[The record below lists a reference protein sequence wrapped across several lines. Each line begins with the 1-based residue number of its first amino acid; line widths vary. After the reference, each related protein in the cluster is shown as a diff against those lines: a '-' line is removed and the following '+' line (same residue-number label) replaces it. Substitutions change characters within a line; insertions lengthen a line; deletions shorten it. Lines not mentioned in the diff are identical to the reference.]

1 VLPKERHVVLGPKKI
16 PKRLAIV
23 FVVLGPK
30 RPSVVDD
37 IGVVQKILQARQP
50 SKALGDGDVF

>member
-1 VLPKERHVVLGPKKI
+1 MLPKERHVVLGPKKA

-30 RPSVVDD
+30 RRSVVDD

-50 SKALGDGDVF
+50 SKALGDGDVL

>member
-1 VLPKERHVVLGPKKI
+1 VLPKERHVVLGPKKA

-30 RPSVVDD
+30 RRSVVDD

-50 SKALGDGDVF
+50 SKALGDGDVL

>member
-1 VLPKERHVVLGPKKI
+1 MLPKERHVVLGLKKT

-23 FVVLGPK
+23 FVVLGTK
-30 RPSVVDD
+30 RPSIVDD
-37 IGVVQKILQARQP
+37 IGVVQEILQARQP

>member
-1 VLPKERHVVLGPKKI
+1 MLPKGRHVVLGPKKA

-30 RPSVVDD
+30 RPSIVDD
-37 IGVVQKILQARQP
+37 VGGVQKCLQARQP
-50 SKALGDGDVF
+50 SKALGGGDEF